1 MVAKKSVDM
10 NNLVF
15 SEDQYSTISFL
26 FSTNVLGVINKAA
39 GSYKDKL
46 EALYKFVKD
55 KKEELKPFLA
65 QGTTVS
71 SSSDATQPSGSRD
84 DSSRVSTAEDT
95 RSQEMAAADTTFPY
109 NQELVT
115 IEDDV
120 PEAPAEDKF
129 DCEDEMF
136 ERSDSVTSDSESE
149 FRSELIHD
157 SERIRFR

>member
-1 MVAKKSVDM
+1 
-10 NNLVF
+10 
-15 SEDQYSTISFL
+15 
-26 FSTNVLGVINKAA
+26 
-39 GSYKDKL
+39 
-46 EALYKFVKD
+46 
-55 KKEELKPFLA
+55 
-65 QGTTVS
+65 
-71 SSSDATQPSGSRD
+71 
-84 DSSRVSTAEDT
+84 
-95 RSQEMAAADTTFPY
+95 MAAADPTFPY

-157 SERIRFR
+157 SERIRYR